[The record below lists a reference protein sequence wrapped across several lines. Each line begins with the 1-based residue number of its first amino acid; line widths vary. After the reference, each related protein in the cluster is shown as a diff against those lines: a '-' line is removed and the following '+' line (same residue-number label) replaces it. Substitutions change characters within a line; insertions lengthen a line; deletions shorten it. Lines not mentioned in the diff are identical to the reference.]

1 MKVVFLG
8 FLANCDESVLN
19 IRFETGFDVDS
30 MSYNTGFNTLSRLR
44 GSSQND
50 TAMLIVGKGLS
61 KGSSDPFF
69 VVRKEVQVS
78 DYKGDAGDVFRSP
91 AWSLMV
97 EGQNYLRSK
106 IGLLSLWGEGHIS
119 MPLQF
124 VYVDDDEIMP
134 SMGSDDGRI
143 NTGGTFHIN
152 EKEADD
158 ANNFIRSNNLPFDD
172 EILQMAFD
180 SFELSYQIISLELSF
195 ISCMVAIESLLNPS
209 GAEVTYRV
217 SRNLAVLLGMDNE
230 SSEKLFEK
238 MKHLYSVRSQIVH
251 EKKLKN
257 VVKDDLDTVRKYT
270 KLALRTYLK
279 TGQKR
284 DVLLERLN
292 SMGFDC
298 IRQW

>member
-1 MKVVFLG
+1 M
-8 FLANCDESVLN
+8 LN
-19 IRFETGFDVDS
+19 IRFEKGFDVDS
-30 MSYNTGFNTLSRLR
+30 MSYPTGFNTLSRLR
-44 GSSQND
+44 GSSQKD
-50 TAMLIVGKGLS
+50 MGIETLIVRKGLS
-61 KGSSDPFF
+61 RGPPNPFY

-78 DYKGDAGDVFRSP
+78 DYKGDAGDVFGSP

-97 EGQNYLRSK
+97 KGQNYLRSK
-106 IGLLSLWGEGHIS
+106 ISLLCLWGEGCIS

-124 VYVDDDEIMP
+124 VYVDDGEIRP
-134 SMGSDDGRI
+134 SMGSDNGRI
-143 NTGGTFHIN
+143 NTGGPFHIN

-180 SFELSYQIISLELSF
+180 SFELSCQTISLELSF
-195 ISCMVAIESLLNPS
+195 ISCMIAIESLLNPS
-209 GAEVTYRV
+209 DAEVTYRV
-217 SRNLAVLLGMDNE
+217 SRNLAVLLGTDNE
-230 SSEKLFEK
+230 SSEKLFK
-238 MKHLYSVRSQIVH
+238 NMKRLYSVRSQMVH
-251 EKKLKN
+251 GKKLKN
-257 VVKDDLDTVRKYT
+257 VVKGDLDTVRNYT

-279 TGQKR
+279 IGQKR